1 MWKNLAPNLIR
12 QRVIIEG
19 TTGIIVGPDQIR
31 AYLIALA
38 AFTKMER
45 LSEPV
50 VYTAHEMGWGGWVHW
65 KSSGSTF
72 YSYPTDPPLF
82 TVDCYT
88 CTPFSA
94 EEAAVFTKNFLDAT
108 EVVWKEVSD

>member
-1 MWKNLAPNLIR
+1 MWKNLAPELIR

-19 TTGIIVGPDQIR
+19 TTDVIVDPEQIR

-38 AFTKMER
+38 EFTKMDR
-45 LSEPV
+45 LSDPV

-65 KSSGSTF
+65 KSSGATF

-82 TVDCYT
+82 TIDCYT
-88 CTPFSA
+88 CKPFSA
-94 EEAAVFTKNFLDAT
+94 EDAASFSKTFLNAR
-108 EVVWKEVSD
+108 EVVWKEVSI